1 MALVDQLTR
10 RSPRLAAATS
20 GDPMINAVKAL
31 ADLDTVPGEMIAVPK
46 VQMAELLRELAL
58 RQPAPQSLSIFRVV
72 GGTAA

>member
-10 RSPRLAAATS
+10 RSPRLAPATS

-31 ADLDTVPGEMIAVPK
+31 ADLEAVPGEVVAVPK
-46 VQMAELLRELAL
+46 AQFAELLRELAL

-72 GGTAA
+72 GAAAA